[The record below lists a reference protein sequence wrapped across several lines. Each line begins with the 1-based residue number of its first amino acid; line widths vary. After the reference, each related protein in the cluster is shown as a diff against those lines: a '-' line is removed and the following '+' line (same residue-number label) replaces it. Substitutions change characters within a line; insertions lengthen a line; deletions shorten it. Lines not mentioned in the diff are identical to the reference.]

1 MKLLTV
7 QNYIDIK
14 VENINIFRMI
24 FFCRKLFAKNCCQ
37 KRKSSQEVGNQIK
50 SFFGRGFTLAWTL
63 EDGSRQLKH
72 ESIL

>member
-24 FFCRKLFAKNCCQ
+24 FFVENFLPKTVVKKGSPVKKL
-37 KRKSSQEVGNQIK
+37 EIK
-50 SFFGRGFTLAWTL
+50 SKAFLGVV
-63 EDGSRQLKH
+63 SR
-72 ESIL
+72 